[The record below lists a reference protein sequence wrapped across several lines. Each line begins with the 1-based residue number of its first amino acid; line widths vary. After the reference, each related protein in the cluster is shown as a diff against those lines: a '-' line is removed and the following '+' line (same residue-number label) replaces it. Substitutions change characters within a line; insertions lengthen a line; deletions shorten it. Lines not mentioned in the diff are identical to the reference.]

1 MDALLPL
8 ATQRIEAALAAYRAG
23 TGMLGT
29 VLEARAAAIETGRDY
44 LSLEMETAKL
54 WAEINYLIP
63 TSRG

>member
-8 ATQRIEAALAAYRAG
+8 ATQRTEAALAAYRAG
-23 TGMLGT
+23 TGTLGA

-63 TSRG
+63 TARG